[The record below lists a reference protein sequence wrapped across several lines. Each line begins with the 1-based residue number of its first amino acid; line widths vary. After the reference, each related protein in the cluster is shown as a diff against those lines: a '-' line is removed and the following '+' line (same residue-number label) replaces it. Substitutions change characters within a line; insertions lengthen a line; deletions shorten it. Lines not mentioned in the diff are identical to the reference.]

1 VGREKGADERK
12 ARKIHHMG
20 DSGTCDQHQAERGQ
34 CGYPEPPSLGA
45 SRMRQAIFDA
55 LKLNRRKSTQL
66 SGPFEELQG
75 FAFDIGRDRMTIE
88 GHGDLL
94 WLFLLTNS

>member
-1 VGREKGADERK
+1 VGREKGTDERK
-12 ARKIHHMG
+12 ARKIHDMSDG
-20 DSGTCDQHQAERGQ
+20 ASCDQHQAERGQ

-45 SRMRQAIFDA
+45 NRMRQTIVDA
-55 LKLNRRKSTQL
+55 LELRRRKSTQL
-66 SGPFEELQG
+66 SGSAEELQG

-94 WLFLLTNS
+94 WLRLLTNS